1 MFSGSIP
8 ALVTPFRNGLVDKTA
23 FAALVERQIAAGS
36 AALVPVGT
44 TGETSTLSTEEHK
57 AVVSLCVE
65 VAAGRVPVIA
75 GAGSN
80 ATEEAIDLVRHAKAV
95 GADAA
100 LVVCPYYNKPDQAGL
115 FAHFKAINDAVA
127 LPVFL
132 YNVPGRTI
140 VDLMPQ
146 TVAALAA
153 LPNIIGIK
161 DASDE
166 MERVALH
173 SHLIGPGEQFIQL
186 SGEDS
191 SALAHRAM
199 GGAGCISVTA
209 NVLPEACAAM
219 HAAFDDGDLETA
231 RAINQRLVL
240 LHRAMFCSP
249 SPGPAKYALSRMGLC
264 TQEVRLPITLPDA
277 EARAQIDAALRHA
290 GVDV

>member
-80 ATEEAIDLVRHAKAV
+80 ATEEAIDLVRHAKVV

-100 LVVCPYYNKPDQAGL
+100 LIVCPYYNKPDQAGL
-115 FAHFKAINDAVA
+115 FAHFKAINDAIA

-264 TQEVRLPITLPDA
+264 MQEVRLPITPPDA

-290 GVDV
+290 GVDI

>member
-23 FAALVERQIAAGS
+23 FAALVERQIAAGC

-80 ATEEAIDLVRHAKAV
+80 ATEEAIDLVRHAKVV

-100 LVVCPYYNKPDQAGL
+100 LIVCPYYNKPDQAGL
-115 FAHFKAINDAVA
+115 FAHFKAINDAIA

-264 TQEVRLPITLPDA
+264 MQEVRLPITPPDA

-290 GVDV
+290 GVDI

>member
-57 AVVSLCVE
+57 AVVSLCVD

-80 ATEEAIDLVRHAKAV
+80 ATEEAIDLVRHAKVV

-100 LVVCPYYNKPDQAGL
+100 LIVCPYYNKPDQAGL
-115 FAHFKAINDAVA
+115 FAHFKAINDAIA

-161 DASDE
+161 DASD
-166 MERVALH
+166 
-173 SHLIGPGEQFIQL
+173 
-186 SGEDS
+186 
-191 SALAHRAM
+191 
-199 GGAGCISVTA
+199 
-209 NVLPEACAAM
+209 
-219 HAAFDDGDLETA
+219 
-231 RAINQRLVL
+231 
-240 LHRAMFCSP
+240 
-249 SPGPAKYALSRMGLC
+249 
-264 TQEVRLPITLPDA
+264 
-277 EARAQIDAALRHA
+277 
-290 GVDV
+290 

>member
-115 FAHFKAINDAVA
+115 FAHFKAINDAIA

-264 TQEVRLPITLPDA
+264 MQEVRLPITPPDA

-290 GVDV
+290 GVDI